1 MSAYHLCLLA
11 LAALGTLACA
21 RDCRGLERAEAL
33 AALAAMGLAMTGALP
48 LLIGGSGVL
57 ALIALRP
64 LAWPREGGALCYHR
78 AASNLLMAAVLL
90 ALFTLN
96 GAVICGA
103 GALPLLTLDGVTLV
117 PMASSALTFLQGTAL
132 ALLAYLA
139 LSLGLGLRLAGR
151 GRAHALY
158 EILPMTLATFGM
170 AVRLT

>member
-1 MSAYHLCLLA
+1 MSPYHLCLLA

-21 RDCRGLERAEAL
+21 RNCRGPERAEAVV
-33 AALAAMGLAMTGALP
+33 ALAAMGLAMTGALP
-48 LLIGGSGVL
+48 LLIGGAGVL
-57 ALIALRP
+57 GVIALRP
-64 LAWPREGGALCYHR
+64 LLWARAGGALCLHR
-78 AASNLLMAAVLL
+78 AVSNLLMAAVLL

-96 GAVICGA
+96 GAVICSTA
-103 GALPLLTLDGVTLV
+103 SLPLLTLEGVTLV
-117 PMASSALTFLQGTAL
+117 PMAASALTFLQGTAL

-139 LSLGLGLRLAGR
+139 LSLGLGLRLAER